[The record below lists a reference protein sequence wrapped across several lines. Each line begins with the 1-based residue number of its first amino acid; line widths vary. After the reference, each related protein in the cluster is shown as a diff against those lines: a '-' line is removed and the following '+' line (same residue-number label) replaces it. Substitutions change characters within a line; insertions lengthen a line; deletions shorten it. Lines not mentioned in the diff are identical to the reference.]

1 MNSTLNLKMALMPLT
16 LRSYPLLSA
25 ATALLAFASTGAA
38 QSLHL
43 DVAVELVDQ
52 ITTYQANGIFTD
64 GNGVSLNRYGGSWNS
79 NSDPSF
85 VRLEDLE
92 NGILPGNNTKCS
104 PLVTHL
110 LRNLHGWNWSDHP
123 FYDPIEAKLK
133 TSVSPQAYQY
143 CALIKQEIGFDRV
156 PTLDAA
162 LPGDIL
168 SWWVVGSSSSDH
180 TMIIQ
185 NIDWSSA
192 KPYPLGYANS
202 NPALAG
208 TTYYEVR
215 VVDSS
220 SDTHTDDTRLVDVN
234 GSIEHIDGI
243 GTGTIGLLVN
253 PNFEIIGR
261 TWSLPTS
268 NYDTQKNTWVK
279 SLNSR
284 LKLAPTWEIVVGRF
298 QQP

>member
-1 MNSTLNLKMALMPLT
+1 M
-16 LRSYPLLSA
+16 
-25 ATALLAFASTGAA
+25 
-38 QSLHL
+38 
-43 DVAVELVDQ
+43 ELVDQ
-52 ITTYQANGIFTD
+52 IATYQASGIFTD
-64 GNGVSLNRYGGSWNS
+64 GNGVFLNRYGGSWGS

-85 VRLEDLE
+85 VRLEDPE

-110 LRNLHGWNWSDHP
+110 FRNLYGWNWSEHA
-123 FYDPIEAKLK
+123 FYDPVEAKVK

-143 CALIKQEIGFDRV
+143 CALIKQQVSFVQV
-156 PTLDAA
+156 PTLADA

-168 SWWVVGSSSSDH
+168 SWWVVGSSSDDH

-185 NIDWSSA
+185 NVNWSSA
-192 KPYPLGYANS
+192 KPYPVGLSNS

-208 TTYYEVR
+208 TTFYEVR

-220 SDTHTDDTRLVDVN
+220 SDTHADDTRLVDV
-234 GSIEHIDGI
+234 GGVIEHIDGI

-253 PNFEIIGR
+253 QNFEIVGR

-268 NYDTQKNTWVK
+268 DYATKPNTWVK